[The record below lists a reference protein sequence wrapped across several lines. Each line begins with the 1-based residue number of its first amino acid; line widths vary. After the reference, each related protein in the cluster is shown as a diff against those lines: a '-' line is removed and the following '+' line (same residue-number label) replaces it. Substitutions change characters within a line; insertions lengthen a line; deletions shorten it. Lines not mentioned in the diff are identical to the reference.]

1 MSRIIPLIILVA
13 FFSIPSVSQAQSGG
27 QSRNAENSGTVTGRI
42 TFVDSLPIELV
53 SVSLVGSNKQTLT
66 NSDGV
71 YLIEGVAP
79 GHYTLRIQML
89 DTKQIDLPVEVSAGG
104 TSVQDYRLTKEN
116 ISALQEARVVH
127 NINRFSKK
135 ESIYIARLPLK
146 NMENP
151 QVYNTVSKELITEQM
166 SLDLGSVTQ
175 SIPGAGI
182 PIIANQGRVT
192 FFSRGFETE
201 PNARNG
207 VAGAAFSSIDVANLE
222 RIEVIKGPSA
232 TLFGTNISSS
242 YGGLLNRVTKK
253 PYNGKGAEVAYFG
266 GSWNYNRLSFD
277 VNTPV
282 NADKTALFRM
292 NGATTFQKS
301 FQDVGFTNNVSL
313 APSFSYQINDRMTLL
328 LDVEFGNEKGTSVV
342 RFNPSTK
349 SGKVQSIADMKF
361 PYKKTFLSNDLTYS
375 TQMLNIFAQLNYKIS
390 DQWTS
395 QTIVSRARSTINGY
409 ISALTGA
416 TDSTIR
422 PQEIVGNTNFI
433 ATDIQQNFI
442 GDFRIGGFRNRLVVG
457 LDYYNN
463 SNDFDRVTVNLP
475 AVNFIHTPSTYLVS
489 KFRVDS
495 LTASGTLRKET
506 NSDNSYAAYASDV
519 FNITDNLMAMASL
532 RVDRYQ
538 YNGVY
543 NITTGVT
550 SGGLGAG
557 GIQAGPYGQTSLSP
571 KLGLVYEVIKDRI
584 SIFGNYLNGFFNQSG
599 QAKDGTPFKPE
610 HGNQLEGG
618 VKGDVFDHK
627 LVGTISYYDIKV
639 ANVLRTD
646 PSDANYSVQDGTQLS
661 KGLEVELTAN
671 PVKGLNIVA
680 GYAYNDSKYP
690 KADST
695 VVGLRPAGSGPDKMV
710 NFWISYR
717 IPEGKA
723 KGLGVGF
730 GGNAGSM
737 SYQTN
742 TSTAKITIPSYT
754 VLNATVFYDLPKVRF
769 GAKVDNLTSEKM
781 WSTRLTPQAPAR
793 FTGSITLKF

>member
-1 MSRIIPLIILVA
+1 MLRITPFVILAA
-13 FFSIPSVSQAQSGG
+13 FFSIPFKSQAQPGG
-27 QSRNAENSGTVTGRI
+27 KSRNPENSGTVTGRI
-42 TFVDSLPIELV
+42 TFLDSMPIELV
-53 SVSLVGSNKQTLT
+53 SVSLVGLNKQTLT

-79 GHYTLRIQML
+79 GRYTLRIQMF
-89 DTKQIDLPVEVSAGG
+89 DTKQIDLPVEVSAGQN
-104 TSVQDYRLTKEN
+104 SVQDYRLTKEN
-116 ISALQEARVVH
+116 ISALQEARVVRSV
-127 NINRFSKK
+127 NRFSKK

-166 SLDLGSVTQ
+166 ALDLGSVTQ
-175 SIPGAGI
+175 SVPGAGV

-207 VAGAAFSSIDVANLE
+207 VAGAAFSSIDIANLE

-253 PYNGKGAEVAYFG
+253 PYNATGAEVAYFG
-266 GSWNYNRLSFD
+266 GSWNYNRITFD
-277 VNTPV
+277 VNTPI
-282 NADKTALFRM
+282 NSDKTALFRM

-301 FQDVGFTNNVSL
+301 FQDIGFTNNVSL

-349 SGKVQSIADMKF
+349 SGKVQSIANMQF

-422 PQEIVGNTNFI
+422 PQEIVGNTDFI

-457 LDYYNN
+457 FDYYNN
-463 SNDFDRVTVNLP
+463 FNDFDRVTVNLP

-489 KFRVDS
+489 KFKVDS
-495 LTASGTLRKET
+495 LTTSGTLRKEN

-543 NITTGVT
+543 NVTTGVT
-550 SGGLGAG
+550 AGGLGAG
-557 GIQAGPYGQTSLSP
+557 GIQAGPYEQTSLSP
-571 KLGLVYEVIKDRI
+571 KLGLVYEVIKDRVTL
-584 SIFGNYLNGFFNQSG
+584 FGNYLNGFFNQSG
-599 QAKDGTPFKPE
+599 QSKDGTPFKPE
-610 HGNQLEGG
+610 HGNQLEYG
-618 VKGDVFDHK
+618 VKGDVFDHR
-627 LVGTISYYDIKV
+627 LVGTVSYYDIKV

-646 PSDANYSVQDGTQLS
+646 PNDANYSIQDGTQLS

-671 PVKGLNIVA
+671 PFKGLNIVA
-680 GYAYNDSKYP
+680 GYAYNDSKYT
-690 KADST
+690 KSDST
-695 VVGLRPAGSGPDKMV
+695 VKGLRPAGSGPDKMV
-710 NFWISYR
+710 NFWVSYR

-723 KGLGVGF
+723 KGLGAGF

-769 GAKVDNLTSEKM
+769 GVKVDNLTSEKT
-781 WSTRLTPQAPAR
+781 WSTRLTPQPPAR
-793 FTGSITLKF
+793 FTGSVALKF

>member
-1 MSRIIPLIILVA
+1 MSRITPLVILVA
-13 FFSIPSVSQAQSGG
+13 LFSISLVSQAQPGTKP
-27 QSRNAENSGTVTGRI
+27 RNAENSGSVTGRI
-42 TFVDSLPIELV
+42 TFADSLPIELV
-53 SVSLVGSNKQTLT
+53 SVSLVGTNKQTLT
-66 NSDGV
+66 NSDGL
-71 YLIEGVAP
+71 YLIEGVVP
-79 GHYTLRIQML
+79 GRYTLRIQML
-89 DTKQIDLPVEVSAGG
+89 DTKQIDLPVEVSTGG

-116 ISALQEARVVH
+116 ISALQEARVVRS
-127 NINRFSKK
+127 INRFSRK

-175 SIPGAGI
+175 SVPGAGI

-253 PYNGKGAEVAYFG
+253 PYNGTGAEVAYFG
-266 GSWNYNRLSFD
+266 GSWNYNRITFD
-277 VNTPV
+277 VNTPI
-282 NADKTALFRM
+282 NSDKTALFRM

-301 FQDVGFTNNVSL
+301 FQDIGFTNNISL

-361 PYKKTFLSNDLTYS
+361 PYRKTFLSNDLTYT

-422 PQEIVGNTNFI
+422 PQEIVGNTDFI

-442 GDFRIGGFRNRLVVG
+442 GDFKIGGFRNRLVVG

-463 SNDFDRVTVNLP
+463 FNDFDRVTVNLP

-489 KFRVDS
+489 KFKVDS
-495 LTASGTLRKET
+495 LTTSGALRKEN

-543 NITTGVT
+543 NVSTGVT
-550 SGGLGAG
+550 AGGLGAG

-584 SIFGNYLNGFFNQSG
+584 TLFGNYLNGFFNQSG

-618 VKGDVFDHK
+618 VKADVFDHR
-627 LVGTISYYDIKV
+627 LVGTVSYYDIKV

-646 PSDANYSVQDGTQLS
+646 PNDANYSLQDGTQLS

-671 PVKGLNIVA
+671 PFRGLNIVA
-680 GYAYNDSKYP
+680 GYAYNDSKYT

-695 VVGLRPAGSGPDKMV
+695 VLNLRPAGSGPDKMV
-710 NFWISYR
+710 NFWVSYR

-769 GAKVDNLTSEKM
+769 GVKVDNMTSEKT
-781 WSTRLTPQAPAR
+781 WSTRLTPQPPAR
-793 FTGSITLKF
+793 FTGSIALKF

>member
-1 MSRIIPLIILVA
+1 MLRITPFVILAA
-13 FFSIPSVSQAQSGG
+13 FFSIPFKSQAQPGG
-27 QSRNAENSGTVTGRI
+27 KSRNPENSGTVTGRI
-42 TFVDSLPIELV
+42 TFLDSMPIELV
-53 SVSLVGSNKQTLT
+53 SVSLVGLNKQTLT

-79 GHYTLRIQML
+79 GRYTLRIQMF
-89 DTKQIDLPVEVSAGG
+89 DTKQIDLPVEVSAGQN
-104 TSVQDYRLTKEN
+104 SVQDYRLTKEN
-116 ISALQEARVVH
+116 ISALQEARVVRSV
-127 NINRFSKK
+127 NRFSKK

-166 SLDLGSVTQ
+166 ALDLGSVTQ
-175 SIPGAGI
+175 SVPGAGV

-207 VAGAAFSSIDVANLE
+207 VAGAAFSSIDIANLE

-253 PYNGKGAEVAYFG
+253 PYNATGAEVAYFG
-266 GSWNYNRLSFD
+266 GSWNYNRITFD
-277 VNTPV
+277 VNTPI
-282 NADKTALFRM
+282 NSDKTALFRM

-301 FQDVGFTNNVSL
+301 FQDIGFTNNVSL

-349 SGKVQSIADMKF
+349 SGKVQSIANMQF

-422 PQEIVGNTNFI
+422 PQEIVGNTDFI

-457 LDYYNN
+457 FDYYNN
-463 SNDFDRVTVNLP
+463 FNDFDRVTVNLP

-489 KFRVDS
+489 KFKVDS
-495 LTASGTLRKET
+495 LTTSGTLRKEN

-543 NITTGVT
+543 NVTTGVT
-550 SGGLGAG
+550 AGGLGAG
-557 GIQAGPYGQTSLSP
+557 GIQAGPYEQTSLSP
-571 KLGLVYEVIKDRI
+571 KLGLVYEVIKDRVTL
-584 SIFGNYLNGFFNQSG
+584 FGNYLNGFFNQSG
-599 QAKDGTPFKPE
+599 QSKDGTPFKPE
-610 HGNQLEGG
+610 HGNQLEYG
-618 VKGDVFDHK
+618 VKGDVFDHR
-627 LVGTISYYDIKV
+627 LVGTVSYYDIKV

-646 PSDANYSVQDGTQLS
+646 PNDANYSIQDGTQLS

-671 PVKGLNIVA
+671 PFKGLNIVA
-680 GYAYNDSKYP
+680 GYAYNDSKYT

-695 VVGLRPAGSGPDKMV
+695 VKGLRPAGSGPDKMV
-710 NFWISYR
+710 NFWVSYR

-723 KGLGVGF
+723 KGLGAGF

-769 GAKVDNLTSEKM
+769 GVKVDNLTSEKT
-781 WSTRLTPQAPAR
+781 WSTRLTPQPPAR
-793 FTGSITLKF
+793 FTGSVALKF

>member
-1 MSRIIPLIILVA
+1 MLRIVSLLVILAFSGISLVA
-13 FFSIPSVSQAQSGG
+13 QAQAGSK
-27 QSRNAENSGTVTGRI
+27 SRNPENSGTVTGRI
-42 TFVDSLPIELV
+42 TFVDSLPIELA
-53 SVSLVGSNKQTLT
+53 SVSLVELNRQTLT

-79 GHYTLRIQML
+79 GRYTLRIQLL
-89 DTKQIDLPVEVSAGG
+89 DTKEINLAIEVTAGQ
-104 TSVQDYRLTKEN
+104 TSSQDYRLSKEN
-116 ISALQEARVVH
+116 ISGLQEVRVVRSV
-127 NINRFSKK
+127 NRFSRK
-135 ESIYIARLPLK
+135 ESIYVARLPLK

-151 QVYNTVSKELITEQM
+151 QVYNTVSKELITEQIA
-166 SLDLGSVTQ
+166 LDLGSVTQ

-207 VAGAAFSSIDVANLE
+207 VAGAAFSSIDIANLE

-253 PYNGKGAEVAYFG
+253 PYNATGAEVTYFG
-266 GSWNYNRLSFD
+266 GSWNYNRLTFD

-301 FQDVGFTNNVSL
+301 FQDIGFTNNISL

-328 LDVEFGNEKGTSVV
+328 LDVEFGQEKGTSVV

-349 SGKVQSIADMKF
+349 SGKVQSIADMQF
-361 PYKKTFLSNDLTYS
+361 PYKKTFLSNDLTYT

-442 GDFRIGGFRNRLVVG
+442 GDFKIGHFRNRVVVG

-463 SNDFDRVTVNLP
+463 YNDFDRVTVNLP
-475 AVNFIHTPSTYLVS
+475 AVNFIHTPSTYVVS
-489 KFRVDS
+489 KFKVDS
-495 LTASGTLRKET
+495 LTNSGTLRKEH
-506 NSDNSYAAYASDV
+506 NSDNSYAAYISDV
-519 FNITDNLMAMASL
+519 FNLTDNLMAMASL

-543 NITTGVT
+543 NVSTGVT
-550 SGGLGAG
+550 AGGLGAG

-571 KLGLVYEVIKDRI
+571 KFGLVYEVIKDRI
-584 SIFGNYLNGFFNQSG
+584 SLFGNYMNGFFNQSG
-599 QAKDGTPFKPE
+599 QARDGTPFKPE
-610 HGNQLEGG
+610 HGNQLEYG
-618 VKGDVFDHK
+618 VKGDVFDHR

-671 PVKGLNIVA
+671 PFKGLNIVA
-680 GYAYNDSKYP
+680 GYTYNDSKYT
-690 KADST
+690 KTDSS
-695 VVGLRPAGSGPDKMV
+695 VAGLRPAGSGPDKMV
-710 NFWISYR
+710 NFWVSYR
-717 IPEGKA
+717 IAQGKA
-723 KGLGVGF
+723 RGLGFGF
-730 GGNAGSM
+730 GGNAGST

-742 TSTAKITIPSYT
+742 TATAKITIPSYT
-754 VLNATVFYDLPKVRF
+754 VLNAAIFYDLPKVRF
-769 GAKVDNLTSEKM
+769 GAKVDNLTSEKT
-781 WSTRLTPQAPAR
+781 WSTRLTPQPPAR
-793 FTGSITLKF
+793 FTGSIALKF

>member
-1 MSRIIPLIILVA
+1 MPRINSFVILLA
-13 FFSIPSVSQAQSGG
+13 LFSSSFLSQAQSGAK
-27 QSRNAENSGTVTGRI
+27 SKNPENAGTVTGRI

-53 SVSLVGSNKQTLT
+53 SVSLVELNRQTLT

-71 YLIEGVAP
+71 YLMDDVAP
-79 GHYTLRIQML
+79 GRYTLRIQML
-89 DTKQIDLPVEVSAGG
+89 DTKEVNLPVEVTAGQ
-104 TSVQDYRLTKEN
+104 TSVQDYRLKKEN
-116 ISALQEARVVH
+116 ISALQEARVVRSV
-127 NINRFSKK
+127 NRFSKK
-135 ESIYIARLPLK
+135 ESYYVARLPLK

-166 SLDLGSVTQ
+166 ALDLGSVAQ
-175 SIPGAGI
+175 SVPGAGI
-182 PIIANQGRVT
+182 PMIANQGRVT

-207 VAGAAFSSIDVANLE
+207 VAGAAFSSIDIANLE
-222 RIEVIKGPSA
+222 RIEMIKGPSA

-253 PYNGKGAEVAYFG
+253 PYNGTGGEVDYFG
-266 GSWNYNRLSFD
+266 GSWNYNRLTFD
-277 VNTPV
+277 VNTPI
-282 NADKTALFRM
+282 NSDKTALFRM

-301 FQDVGFTNNVSL
+301 FQDIGFTNNFSL

-328 LDVEFGNEKGTSVV
+328 LDVEFGQEKGTSVV

-349 SGKVQSIADMKF
+349 SGKVESIADMQF
-361 PYKKTFLSNDLTYS
+361 PYKKTFLSNDLTYT
-375 TQMLNIFAQLNYKIS
+375 TQMLNVFAQLNYKIS

-416 TDSTIR
+416 TDSTIK
-422 PQEIVGNTNFI
+422 PQEIVGNTDFI

-442 GDFRIGGFRNRLVVG
+442 GDFKIGQFRNRVVIG

-463 SNDFDRVTVNLP
+463 YNDFDRTTVNLP
-475 AVNFIHTPSTYLVS
+475 AVNFIHTPATYNVS
-489 KFRVDS
+489 KFKVDS
-495 LTASGTLRKET
+495 LTNSGSLRKET

-519 FNITDNLMAMASL
+519 FNITDNLLAMASL

-543 NITTGVT
+543 NVLTGVT
-550 SGGLGAG
+550 AGGLGAG

-571 KLGLVYEVIKDRI
+571 KFGLVYEVIKDRV
-584 SIFGNYLNGFFNQSG
+584 SLFGNYMNGFFNQSG
-599 QAKDGTPFKPE
+599 QAKDGTPFKPQ
-610 HGNQLEGG
+610 HGNQLEYG

-646 PSDANYSVQDGTQLS
+646 PNDANYSIQDGTQLS

-671 PVKGLNIVA
+671 PFKGLNIVA
-680 GYAYNDSKYP
+680 GYAYNDSKYT

-695 VVGLRPAGSGPDKMV
+695 VKGLRPAGSGPDKML
-710 NFWISYR
+710 NFWVSYR

-730 GGNAGSM
+730 GGNTGSM

-742 TSTAKITIPSYT
+742 TTTAKIIIPAYT
-754 VLNATVFYDLPKVRF
+754 VLNATIFYDLPKVRF
-769 GAKVDNLTSEKM
+769 GAKVDNITSEKT

-793 FTGSITLKF
+793 FTGSIALKF

>member
-1 MSRIIPLIILVA
+1 MLRITPFVILAA
-13 FFSIPSVSQAQSGG
+13 FFSIPFKSQAQPGG
-27 QSRNAENSGTVTGRI
+27 KSRNPENSGTVTGRI
-42 TFVDSLPIELV
+42 TFLDSMPIELV
-53 SVSLVGSNKQTLT
+53 SVSLVGLNKQTLT

-79 GHYTLRIQML
+79 GRYTLRIQMF
-89 DTKQIDLPVEVSAGG
+89 DTKQIDLPVEVSAGQN
-104 TSVQDYRLTKEN
+104 SVQDYRLTKEN
-116 ISALQEARVVH
+116 ISALQEARVVRSV
-127 NINRFSKK
+127 NRFSKK

-166 SLDLGSVTQ
+166 ALDLGSVTQ
-175 SIPGAGI
+175 SVPGAGV

-207 VAGAAFSSIDVANLE
+207 VAGAAFSSIDIANLE

-253 PYNGKGAEVAYFG
+253 PYNATGAEVAYFG
-266 GSWNYNRLSFD
+266 GSWNYNRITFD
-277 VNTPV
+277 VNTPI
-282 NADKTALFRM
+282 NSDKTALFRM

-301 FQDVGFTNNVSL
+301 FQDIGFTNNVSL

-349 SGKVQSIADMKF
+349 SGKVQSIANMQF

-422 PQEIVGNTNFI
+422 PQEIVGNTDFI

-457 LDYYNN
+457 FDYYNN
-463 SNDFDRVTVNLP
+463 FNDFDRVTVNLP

-489 KFRVDS
+489 KFKVDS
-495 LTASGTLRKET
+495 LTTSGTLRKEN

-543 NITTGVT
+543 NVTTGVT
-550 SGGLGAG
+550 AGGLGAG
-557 GIQAGPYGQTSLSP
+557 GIQAGPYEQTSLSP
-571 KLGLVYEVIKDRI
+571 KLGLVYEVIKDRVTL
-584 SIFGNYLNGFFNQSG
+584 FGNYLNGFFNQSG
-599 QAKDGTPFKPE
+599 QSKDGTPFKPE
-610 HGNQLEGG
+610 HGNQLEYG
-618 VKGDVFDHK
+618 VKGDVFDHR
-627 LVGTISYYDIKV
+627 LVGTVSYYDIKV

-646 PSDANYSVQDGTQLS
+646 PNDANYSIQDGTQLS

-671 PVKGLNIVA
+671 PFKGLNIVA
-680 GYAYNDSKYP
+680 GYAYNDSKYT
-690 KADST
+690 KSDST
-695 VVGLRPAGSGPDKMV
+695 VKGLRPAGSGPDKMV
-710 NFWISYR
+710 NFWVSYR

-723 KGLGVGF
+723 KGLGAGF

-742 TSTAKITIPSYT
+742 VHCAECHCF
-754 VLNATVFYDLPKVRF
+754 L
-769 GAKVDNLTSEKM
+769 
-781 WSTRLTPQAPAR
+781 
-793 FTGSITLKF
+793 

>member
-1 MSRIIPLIILVA
+1 MSRIFTNTFLITLLSFPLFLL
-13 FFSIPSVSQAQSGG
+13 G
-27 QSRNAENSGTVTGRI
+27 QSPEIPRNPENTGTVTGRI
-42 TFVDSLPIELV
+42 TSMDDQPLELV
-53 SVSLVGSNKQTLT
+53 SVSLVEPGKGTLT
-66 NSDGV
+66 NN
-71 YLIEGVAP
+71 EGIYRMEAVPP
-79 GHYTLRIQML
+79 GKYTLRIQL
-89 DTKQIDLPVEVSAGG
+89 LGAKQKDSVIEVIAGQ
-104 TSVQDYRLTKEN
+104 TVILNYRLTREN
-116 ISALQEARVVH
+116 IQSLQEARVVRSV
-127 NINRFSKK
+127 NRFSRK

-151 QVYNTVSKELITEQM
+151 QVYNTVSKELIKEQM

-253 PYNGKGAEVAYFG
+253 PYNGTGAEVAYFG
-266 GSWNYNRLSFD
+266 GSWNYNRFAFD
-277 VNTPV
+277 VNTPI
-282 NADKTALFRM
+282 NQDKTALFRM

-301 FQDVGFTNNVSL
+301 FQDIGFSNNISL

-349 SGKVQSIADMKF
+349 SGKVQSIADMNF
-361 PYKKTFLSNDLTYS
+361 PYKKTFLSNDLPYT

-422 PQEIVGNTNFI
+422 PQEIVGNTDFI

-442 GDFRIGGFRNRLVVG
+442 GDFKIGAFRNRLVVG

-463 SNDFDRVTVNLP
+463 FNDFDRVTVNLP

-489 KFRVDS
+489 KFKVDS
-495 LTASGTLRKET
+495 LTTTGALRRET

-519 FNITDNLMAMASL
+519 FNITDNLMVMASL

-538 YNGVY
+538 YKGVY
-543 NITTGVT
+543 NVSTGVT
-550 SGGLGAG
+550 AGGLGAG

-584 SIFGNYLNGFFNQSG
+584 SLFGNYLNGFFNQSG
-599 QAKDGTPFKPE
+599 QAKDGTAFKPE

-618 VKGDVFDHK
+618 VKGDLFDHK

-646 PSDANYSVQDGTQLS
+646 PNDANYSIQDGTQLS

-671 PVKGLNIVA
+671 PFKGLNIVA
-680 GYAYNDSKYP
+680 GYAYNDSKYT
-690 KADST
+690 KADAT
-695 VVGLRPAGSGPDKMV
+695 VAGLRPAGSGPDKMV
-710 NFWISYR
+710 NFWVSYR

-754 VLNATVFYDLPKVRF
+754 VLNATIFYDLPKIRF
-769 GAKVDNLTSEKM
+769 GAKVDNLTSEKT
-781 WSTRLTPQAPAR
+781 WSTRLTPQPPAR
-793 FTGSITLKF
+793 FTGSIALKF